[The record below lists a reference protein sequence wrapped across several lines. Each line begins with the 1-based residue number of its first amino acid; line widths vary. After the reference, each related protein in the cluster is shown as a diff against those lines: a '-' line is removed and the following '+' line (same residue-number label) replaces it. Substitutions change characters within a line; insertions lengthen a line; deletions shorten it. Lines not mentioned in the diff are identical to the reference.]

1 MKRGPRPIYKKAF
14 LLVTR
19 NLVGGYQA
27 FSLSSMYM
35 ATPTMV
41 VHQTRNPIASKG
53 FLRSAKNIRAENLI
67 AEGSDISNTIL
78 NTTIPNVSIFSFMF
92 MCTDF

>member
-1 MKRGPRPIYKKAF
+1 
-14 LLVTR
+14 
-19 NLVGGYQA
+19 
-27 FSLSSMYM
+27 MYM

-41 VHQTRNPIASKG
+41 LHQTRNPIASKG
-53 FLRSAKNIRAENLI
+53 FLRSAKNIRAVNLI

-92 MCTDF
+92 MCTDFYFIEDMFLFPF

>member
-1 MKRGPRPIYKKAF
+1 
-14 LLVTR
+14 
-19 NLVGGYQA
+19 
-27 FSLSSMYM
+27 MYM

-41 VHQTRNPIASKG
+41 LHQMRNPIASKG

-78 NTTIPNVSIFSFMF
+78 MSTIPNVSIFSFMF
-92 MCTDF
+92 MCTDFYFSVSI